1 MCVLHEMCVSVTE
14 TQSGFHAGPALWPS
28 PAEGLASRPPAQASR
43 RRRALSNPGSGYF
56 QVYPHPG
63 LVPGRCPPSVS
74 SLALEVP
81 LLGPAPSWPLLGP
94 LPRLLHLVLPDRSQA
109 CAPSPQSLHPLGSRV
124 STRPTR
130 SSWHRSVQWTLGGT
144 PRPKPDLTLLLMGPV
159 GALLCPG
166 PSGGPGCGRCL
177 ANFLYVVFAENKHA
191 EGKEN
196 QDVALEKADDIHDV
210 MVGPR
215 GLVGSL
221 GQTFTLIQL

>member
-1 MCVLHEMCVSVTE
+1 MCVCHGDPEWVPRGPCAVALPR
-14 TQSGFHAGPALWPS
+14 GGAGLSAPS
-28 PAEGLASRPPAQASR
+28 PGVDELFQTLVLVTSRCIHIQASSC
-43 RRRALSNPGSGYF
+43 LD
-56 QVYPHPG
+56 VVH
-63 LVPGRCPPSVS
+63 CPSAAWPWK
-74 SLALEVP
+74 SLFWAQLP
-81 LLGPAPSWPLLGP
+81 PCPCLAPCHA
-94 LPRLLHLVLPDRSQA
+94 LLHLVLPDRSQA

-124 STRPTR
+124 FTRPTR
-130 SSWHRSVQWTLGGT
+130 SSGHRSVQWMLGGT

-177 ANFLYVVFAENKHA
+177 ADFLYVVFAENKHA